1 MKGSLVSA
9 TDSTSRDRRG
19 RPPFAHLAPA
29 VALAGAYGVAGLGWA
44 LAGDGLP
51 GGRWLAVHL
60 FTLGV
65 VSNLILA
72 MTEHF
77 ASTLTRAAR
86 DGRSWQ
92 RLALFN
98 VGALSVVVGVP
109 LALRA
114 VVVAGAVLATAAVS
128 WLYLTLRQQRRQA
141 LGARFAFVVR
151 AYERAAAAFLH
162 GAVLGAVLGAGLVSG
177 EWYGAVRLAHLTV
190 NVLGW
195 AGLVLLATVVFFGPT
210 MLRAKMAPN
219 AQRWAVPALR
229 HGATAL
235 TVGVVALIVTGA
247 PGGVGVGARVV
258 AALALAGYATAVTAV
273 CLPVLRSA
281 GRAVPSAHGRM
292 ISAVCVWFPLAV
304 WAGVVVLALDEAALL
319 AVLGLMLLIGVLGQA
334 IVASLGYLLPMV
346 GGAGPEA
353 RAAARA
359 RLDRLPRLRPAVFN
373 LGVVA
378 VVGARL
384 ISALTSVGAAPVAA
398 GGWALVGLAVGTTL
412 VLGLSAVLAARRPV
426 LAASAPTG

>member
-1 MKGSLVSA
+1 MSAAPSSPQDRGS
-9 TDSTSRDRRG
+9 

-29 VALAGAYGVAGLGWA
+29 VALAGAYGVAGLVWA
-44 LAGDGLP
+44 LTGEGLP

-72 MTEHF
+72 MTDHF

-98 VGALSVVVGVP
+98 VGALGVLVGVP
-109 LALRA
+109 LPLRA
-114 VVVAGAVLATAAVS
+114 MVVAGAILATAAVS
-128 WLYLTLRQQRRQA
+128 WLYLTLRQRRRQA
-141 LGARFAFVVR
+141 LGARFSFVVR

-195 AGLVLLATVVFFGPT
+195 AGLVVLATVVFFGPT
-210 MLRAKMAPN
+210 MLRARMAPN

-235 TVGVVALIVTGA
+235 TVAVVALLVTGA
-247 PGGVGVGARVV
+247 PGVVGVGARMV

-281 GRAVPSAHGRM
+281 RRAVPSAHGRM
-292 ISAVCVWFPLAV
+292 ISAACVWFPLAV
-304 WAGVVVLALDEAALL
+304 WAGVVVLAADEAGLL
-319 AVLGLMLLIGVLGQA
+319 GVLGLMLLIGVLAQA
-334 IVASLGYLLPMV
+334 IVASLAYLLPMV
-346 GGAGPEA
+346 GGFGPQA
-353 RAAARA
+353 RAAAR
-359 RLDRLPRLRPAVFN
+359 DRLAHLSRLRPAAFN
-373 LGVVA
+373 LGVAA

-384 ISALTSVGAAPVAA
+384 ASTLGSVGAAPIAA
-398 GGWALVGLAVGTTL
+398 GGWALVCLAVATTL
-412 VLGLSAVLAARRPV
+412 GLGLSAVLAARRAG
-426 LAASAPTG
+426 LAPSTSSG

>member
-1 MKGSLVSA
+1 MSA
-9 TDSTSRDRRG
+9 SDSRPPDRG
-19 RPPFAHLAPA
+19 QRPPFAHLAPA
-29 VALAGAYGVAGLGWA
+29 VAVAAVYGVAGLVWV

-65 VSNLILA
+65 VSNLVLVL
-72 MTEHF
+72 TEHF
-77 ASTLTRAAR
+77 ATTLTKAAR

-92 RLALFN
+92 RSALFN
-98 VGALSVVVGVP
+98 VGVACVVLGMLLPTPGLVI
-109 LALRA
+109 
-114 VVVAGAVLATAAVS
+114 AGAVLATGAVS
-128 WLYLTLRQQRRQA
+128 WLYLALRQRRRQA

-162 GAVLGAVLGAGLVSG
+162 GAVLGVVMGAGLVSG

-235 TVGVVALIVTGA
+235 TVAVVALIVTGA
-247 PGGVGVGARVV
+247 PDTAGAVARMV

-281 GRAVPSAHGRM
+281 RSAVPSAHGRM
-292 ISAVCVWFPLAV
+292 ISAACVWFPLAV
-304 WAGVVVLALDEAALL
+304 WAGVVALAVDAAGML
-319 AVLGLMLLIGVLGQA
+319 AVLGVMLLVGVLAQA
-334 IVASLGYLLPMV
+334 IVASLSYLLPMV
-346 GGAGPEA
+346 GGAGPDA
-353 RAAARA
+353 RAAARGH
-359 RLDRLPRLRPAVFN
+359 LDRLPRLRPAVLN
-373 LGVVA
+373 LGVAV

-384 ISALTSVGAAPVAA
+384 GSASTAVDAAPAAA
-398 GGWALVGLAVGTTL
+398 GGWALVGLAVATTL
-412 VLGLSAVLAARRPV
+412 VLGSSAVVAARRTV
-426 LAASAPTG
+426 RAASEATG